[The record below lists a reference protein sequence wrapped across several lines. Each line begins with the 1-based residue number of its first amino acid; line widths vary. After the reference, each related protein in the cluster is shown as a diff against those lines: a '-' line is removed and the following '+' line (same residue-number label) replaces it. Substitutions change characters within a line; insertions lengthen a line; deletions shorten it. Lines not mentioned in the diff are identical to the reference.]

1 MLAKVPTSIARAGA
15 IGALRSR
22 LGSRRTATSPQ
33 LPSPQRLNLGADSGF
48 MLIEVLVSAM
58 LVAVIVVGLLNGFD
72 AASNATTDQRLHA
85 DASLLAA
92 QSQEELRSDPIN
104 TLSPLEHTPHVYTQT
119 IGNQTFTVTERT
131 KFIEGASE
139 GENEECTATTSGASN
154 TSSGYLKII
163 SEVSWH
169 ELQASTARK
178 LVTRSIVTGKRPGD
192 ALEVDVNNGGSPAQ
206 PVEGASVIASGL
218 TTATGAQGCAVYNF
232 QTEKEPES
240 TTATVSKTGWVT
252 PSGATEFKSGSI
264 TLVPNLVTHYPIE
277 LGQAGAILG
286 EFTNQKKPV
295 TGDTFVAYNTGMNLA
310 PNFELGGTNSTY
322 ATSTYSSTA
331 QTATNLFPFSTAWA
345 VYAGNCP
352 ADNPEGAS
360 GGSVHTEPVTVIG
373 GATTKIAVPIS
384 YTKLEVYTG
393 SSSTKKESLTTAKD
407 EVKITEPE
415 CASSI
420 PDNGTTAN
428 NVHQQYLNGS
438 GALTNPYQ
446 PYGKHKLCLYDRTEK
461 KTYTTEATNSSEA
474 GTTATIYL
482 KASSGTSGGVTVV
495 TGQSS
500 NTC

>member
-15 IGALRSR
+15 IGALRSW
-22 LGSRRTATSPQ
+22 LGCGRAAA
-33 LPSPQRLNLGADSGF
+33 QRLRSPRRLDLGADSGF

-58 LVAVIVVGLLNGFD
+58 LVSVIVVGLLNGFD

-119 IGNQTFTVTERT
+119 VGNQTFTVTERT

-139 GENEECTATTSGASN
+139 GENEECTATTSGKSN
-154 TSSGYLKII
+154 TASGYLKII
-163 SEVSWH
+163 SEVTWH
-169 ELQASTARK
+169 EPQATSARK
-178 LVTRSIVTGKRPGD
+178 LVTRSIITGKRPGD
-192 ALEVDVNNGGSPAQ
+192 ALEVDVNNGGSPSQ
-206 PVEGASVIASGL
+206 PVEGATVIASGL
-218 TTATGAQGCAVYNF
+218 TTITGAQGCAVYNF

-240 TTATVSKTGWVT
+240 TTVAVAKTGWVI
-252 PSGATEFKSGSI
+252 PSGATEYKSGSI
-264 TLVPNLVTHYPIE
+264 TLVPNLVTHYPIQ

-286 EFTNQKKPV
+286 EFTNQKKAV

-322 ATSTYSSTA
+322 ATNTYASTA
-331 QTATNLFPFSTAWA
+331 QTATNLFPFSTGWA
-345 VYAGNCP
+345 TYAGTCP

-360 GGSVHTEPVTVIG
+360 GGSVHIEGVPVIG
-373 GATTKIAVPIS
+373 GATTKATVLVS
-384 YTKLEVYTG
+384 YIKLEVYTG
-393 SSSTKKESLTTAKD
+393 SSSTKKESLTAAKD

-428 NVHQQYLNGS
+428 NVHQQYLNGK
-438 GALTNPYQ
+438 GVLTNPYQ
-446 PYGKHKLCLYDRTEK
+446 PYGKYKLCVYAEK
-461 KTYTTEATNSSEA
+461 TTYTTEATNTSEA
-474 GTTATIYL
+474 GTSATVYL
-482 KASSGTSGGVTVV
+482 KASSGTSGGVTTV
-495 TGQSS
+495 TGQST